1 MRPPT
6 ASTPGGGI
14 GSGRRIRLAQL
25 WWLVFGTV
33 AVIALL
39 VLVGAL
45 TVTVVREQSGAGTAN
60 TGLTASP
67 GPVSPSVYAP
77 SSASSAILPPAPSIA
92 EPVVMGK
99 VPIPAPQALAVPPAG
114 WQGLVIGG
122 DHRVYGLALGQ
133 GVAAPMIYTPL
144 PPRFA
149 SFTPDGRHAYISTY
163 GDDDAGVVEVL
174 DIASNAILKDIPVG
188 LRPYSLAVT
197 PNGREVWVPDHDSS
211 ALSVI
216 DTSTD
221 TVVATIPVAPNP
233 HWISFTPDG
242 RTAFVADHESNLVS
256 VIDVA
261 GRTVR
266 ATIPVPESPHCV
278 VVSPDGSQ
286 ALVASYNAASVSFID
301 TATLR
306 VTTTGVG
313 RNPQSIAYA
322 RDGRHAYVADNGS
335 GSVSVLDTAT
345 RQVTATLGVGAGP
358 DDVAVSPDDR
368 YAFVAAEEANAVT
381 VLSIAD
387 NR

>member
-1 MRPPT
+1 MRSRE
-6 ASTPGGGI
+6 ASEVVAPGR
-14 GSGRRIRLAQL
+14 SWRRIRSGQL
-25 WWLVFGTV
+25 WWLVFAAVTLV
-33 AVIALL
+33 ALLLAGALL
-39 VLVGAL
+39 VVMIGDKNSTRGA
-45 TVTVVREQSGAGTAN
+45 TAA
-60 TGLTASP
+60 LPASRSAVP
-67 GPVSPSVYAP
+67 SPYAP
-77 SSASSAILPPAPSIA
+77 SSASSAILHPAPSIA

-99 VPIPAPQALAVPPAG
+99 VPVPAPQALAVPPAG

-133 GVAAPMIYTPL
+133 GAAAPMIYTPL

-163 GDDDAGVVEVL
+163 GDNDAGVVEVL
-174 DIASNAILKDIPVG
+174 DIASNAILDDIPVG

-197 PNGREVWVPDHDSS
+197 PNGGEVWVPDHDSS

-242 RTAFVADHESNLVS
+242 KTAFVADHESNLVS

-306 VTTTGVG
+306 VTTTAVG
-313 RNPQSIAYA
+313 QNPQSIAYA

-381 VLSIAD
+381 VLSIAA